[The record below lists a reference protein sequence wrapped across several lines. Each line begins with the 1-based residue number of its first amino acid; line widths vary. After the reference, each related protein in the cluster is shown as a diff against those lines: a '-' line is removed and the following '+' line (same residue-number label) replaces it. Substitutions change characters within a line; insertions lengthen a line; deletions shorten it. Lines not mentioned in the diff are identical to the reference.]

1 MLFSALK
8 SASCSVEFTGM
19 DQQTGPTLS
28 PAQPRN
34 DEGGVALI
42 WALFFVSLTTGVMLA
57 HSIEMTANR
66 QTMDTRYRRVELAQQ
81 VASSGLTD
89 ATSYL
94 RRQTIQ
100 PVANFTPQLDLQADP
115 PVNETLDPSIGL
127 VREFEIHGSLWGRYE
142 VRSEEA
148 VDLSNN
154 YEQPAG
160 SVWDVGA
167 RGYLYEVV
175 DPQVAYDEQPNRI
188 LSVFAMRTEIRG
200 FQMRLPADAAVII
213 PDPDNLTLLNN
224 SEVVSDSG
232 IAVAYQRQTKRS
244 AAPSLDDS
252 VTGSPVTQ
260 QLAALDLDLAT
271 VFGIREDKFQSFAD
285 VVLETPKPLRQ
296 RRPGRLRKEGY
307 ANGRRE
313 RSGAR
318 RGYRHRRGLHPG
330 RRYDNG
336 EVDPVREL
344 HDQAAYAPRSLTLSG
359 DELSLRGRMLLVI
372 NGDLH
377 AEAGNNSDLS
387 GIVYV
392 KGDAMIEGPFTLRG
406 TLIVSGSLTVGGSAQ
421 EVHIEAAPTEVTAIQ
436 NALSRYR
443 LSRDSRPMSKS
454 GAFVLPKDLW
464 DDTNL
469 GFLK

>member
-1 MLFSALK
+1 M
-8 SASCSVEFTGM
+8 
-19 DQQTGPTLS
+19 
-28 PAQPRN
+28 
-34 DEGGVALI
+34 ALI

-57 HSIEMTANR
+57 HSIELTANR
-66 QTMDTRYRRVELAQQ
+66 RTMDTRYRRVELAQQ

-100 PVANFTPQLDLQADP
+100 PVANFTPQLDPQADP

-127 VREFEIHGSLWGRYE
+127 VREFEIYGSLWGRYE
-142 VRSEEA
+142 VRSVEA
-148 VDLSNN
+148 IDLSGN
-154 YEQPAG
+154 YEQPPG

-167 RGYLYEVV
+167 RGYLYEVI
-175 DPQVAYDEQPNRI
+175 DPQVAYNEEPNRI

-232 IAVAYQRQTKRS
+232 IAVAYQQQSARS
-244 AAPSLDDS
+244 RAPSMDDA

-260 QLAALDLDLAT
+260 QLADLDLDLAT
-271 VFGIREDKFQSFAD
+271 MFGIREDKFQGYAD
-285 VVLETPKPLRQ
+285 VILETPKPLRQ
-296 RRPGRLRKEGY
+296 RRPGRFRKEGH
-307 ANGRRE
+307 ANGKRE
-313 RSGAR
+313 R
-318 RGYRHRRGLHPG
+318 PG
-330 RRYDNG
+330 RRPGFRKRRGPRSGQRSDNG
-336 EVDPVREL
+336 QIDPVREI
-344 HDQAAYAPRSLTLSG
+344 HDQAAYAPRSLKLSG
-359 DELSLRGRMLLVI
+359 DKLSLRGRMLLVV

-377 AEAGNNSDLS
+377 AKAGNNSDLS

-392 KGDAMIEGPFTLRG
+392 KGDAFIEGPFTLRG
-406 TLIVSGSLTVGGSAQ
+406 TLIVAGSLTVGGSNEQ
-421 EVHIEAAPTEVTAIQ
+421 VHIAAAPDEVTAIQ

-443 LSRDSRPMSKS
+443 LSRDSRPMSKT
-454 GAFVLPKDLW
+454 GAFVVPEDLW